1 MEKSKELF
9 RNYSNRF
16 KRTLKNVPQYLKSKV
31 KGQPFHWTMSKKQEQ
46 EKANRFQKLYT
57 KHSNKKASYYD
68 KLQRWC
74 DDLEERNLDNS
85 NLFRNQ
91 YKTYCLSKQNVQN
104 LSEVNIN
111 ALIRNLKPGNQ
122 NLNRSVNLP
131 LKNLLQ
137 EAKALVE
144 SAREQNHIL
153 NEFRKEL
160 NALNFAFEK
169 NRLIQSHLVKI
180 ETAATKGIEDLAEA
194 SNIANEVKASK
205 VQESEANEIIKE
217 IGGLMKAFDH
227 HRFNIDRFYEYTPEL
242 AKQNVKRAT
251 YLLQKEGKD
260 LNISTALQKL
270 RGSTNL
276 KNMNML
282 SSYGQALE
290 QVKRNMASAR
300 ASRVNRMRS
309 KSGGFTRKR
318 TY

>member
-1 MEKSKELF
+1 
-9 RNYSNRF
+9 
-16 KRTLKNVPQYLKSKV
+16 
-31 KGQPFHWTMSKKQEQ
+31 MSKKQEQ

-85 NLFRNQ
+85 NLYRNQ

-131 LKNLLQ
+131 LKNLLE

-153 NEFRKEL
+153 NEFRREL

-169 NRLIQSHLVKI
+169 NRFIQSHLVNI
-180 ETAATKGIEDLAEA
+180 ETAATKGIQDLAEA

-205 VQESEANEIIKE
+205 VQESEANEIIRE

-242 AKQNVKRAT
+242 ARQNIKRAT
-251 YLLQKEGKD
+251 YLLQKERKD

-282 SSYGQALE
+282 STYGQALE

-318 TY
+318 KY

>member
-1 MEKSKELF
+1 MF
-9 RNYSNRF
+9 
-16 KRTLKNVPQYLKSKV
+16 
-31 KGQPFHWTMSKKQEQ
+31 
-46 EKANRFQKLYT
+46 T
-57 KHSNKKASYYD
+57 KHINRKSSYYN

-85 NLFRNQ
+85 NLYRNQ
-91 YKTYCLSKQNVQN
+91 YKKYCLSKENVKN

-122 NLNRSVNLP
+122 NLNSSVNLP

-160 NALNFAFEK
+160 NAQNFAFEK
-169 NRLIQSHLVKI
+169 NQFIQNNLEKI
-180 ETAATKGIEDLAEA
+180 EDAATKGIQDLAQA

-205 VQESEANEIIKE
+205 VQESEANEVIRE
-217 IGGLMKAFDH
+217 IAGLMNAFDH
-227 HRFNIDRFYEYTPEL
+227 HRFNIDRFYEYTPDL
-242 AKQNVKRAT
+242 ARQNIKRAT

-276 KNMNML
+276 KNMNIL
-282 SSYGQALE
+282 STYGQVLE
-290 QVKRNMASAR
+290 QMKRNVASAR
-300 ASRVNRMRS
+300 ASRVSRMRG

-318 TY
+318 NY